1 MRMFDYGDTPTDS
14 TLVRRAYD
22 QGAGAG
28 GLIGVPGGTASGL
41 VAGTKVATTFGWRPV
56 EAVVPG
62 DKVLTFDAGMH
73 TVTQISRCALWR
85 RAEPC
90 PKSLWPLAVPAE
102 ALGNAQP
109 MVLLPEQAV
118 IIESD
123 VGEELYGDPFTL
135 IPAAALDGFRGI
147 HRIEPAPGL
156 EVVTLHFT
164 RDQVIFG
171 SAGAL
176 FFCPSA
182 RSLTLSD
189 PQGDAANEYVILGYE
204 DACFLI
210 GCISID
216 DGEADYVS
224 EPGFGQAAV
233 AA

>member
-1 MRMFDYGDTPTDS
+1 MI
-14 TLVRRAYD
+14 RRAYD
-22 QGAGAG
+22 LGAGAG

-62 DKVLTFDAGMH
+62 DKVLTFDAGMQ
-73 TVTQISRCALWR
+73 TVTQISRGELWR
-85 RAEPC
+85 RDEPC
-90 PKSLWPLAVPAE
+90 PKSLWPLAVPVE
-102 ALGNAQP
+102 ALGNAQA
-109 MVLLPEQAV
+109 MVLLPEQSV

-135 IPAAALDGFRGI
+135 IPAAALEGFRGI
-147 HRIEPAPGL
+147 HRIEPVRGI

-182 RSLTLSD
+182 RSLTMSD
-189 PQGDAANEYVILGYE
+189 TTDGTEGEYVALGYE

-224 EPGFGQAAV
+224 DSRFGQAAV